1 MFKKIV
7 NATNHLVQRYLPDAY
22 IFAVII
28 TLIVLVLGLVIT
40 GQNPL
45 NMINNW
51 GNGFWTLIPFA
62 MQMTLLICTG
72 FILADTPPVRK
83 FLDRISGIPKTPR
96 GAIYFITVVS
106 FIAFY
111 VNSGLAL
118 IVGPLLARGLAKRIK
133 GVDYRL
139 LVASGYI
146 NAISL
151 QGGLTGAIALK
162 LASGGDSL
170 IKETGGVLSSLIPMT
185 QTVFTWWNILLQA
198 LLLLV
203 LPLVNSYMHPAP
215 KDTVTI
221 DPSLLA
227 EDEDALAKTTKKK
240 SEMTP
245 AERMENSRVISILI
259 GVMGLIYI
267 GTTFMK
273 KGIAASFDFNT
284 INFTCLFL
292 AILLHGTPTRFLKS
306 VKDSATAGISI
317 IIQFPFYAGVM
328 GMMTGVNAS
337 GISVAKYLTD
347 AFLSVATVPTFPI
360 LLFLAAGIINFFI
373 PSGGGH
379 WAVLGP
385 IMMPAGAVLGINP
398 AITAMIIAY
407 GGAWSDGVQ
416 PFWALPSLGIAK
428 LGVRDIMGFCIIDV
442 LVAGVIMMSVFTLAV
457 LV

>member
-1 MFKKIV
+1 MFKKLV
-7 NATNHLVQRYLPDAY
+7 NATNTLVQKYLPDAY

-28 TLIVLVLGLVIT
+28 TLLVLVLGIVLT
-40 GQNPL
+40 GQNPVD
-45 NMINNW
+45 MINNW
-51 GNGFWTLIPFA
+51 GNGFWSLIPFA
-62 MQMTLLICTG
+62 MQMTLLIVTG
-72 FILADTPPVRK
+72 YILADTPPIRK
-83 FLDRISGIPKTPR
+83 FLDRISSIPKTPR
-96 GAIYFITVVS
+96 GAIIFITVVS

-118 IVGPLLARGLAKRIK
+118 IVGPLLARSLAKRIK

-146 NAISL
+146 NAMSL

-170 IKETGGVLSSLIPMT
+170 VKETGGVLKAIIPMT
-185 QTVFTWWNILLQA
+185 GTVFTWWNLLLQA
-198 LLLLV
+198 LLLISI
-203 LPLVNSYMHPAP
+203 PLINAYMHPAP

-221 DPSLLA
+221 DPSLLV
-227 EDEDALAKTTKKK
+227 DEVAATEEVKNKKD
-240 SEMTP
+240 MTP
-245 AERMENSRVISILI
+245 AEKMENSSIISIII
-259 GVMGLIYI
+259 GVMGLVYI
-267 GTTFMK
+267 ATTFMK

-292 AILLHGTPTRFLKS
+292 AILLHGTPARFLKS

-328 GMMTGVNAS
+328 GMMTGPNAA
-337 GISVAKYLTD
+337 GLSVAKVLTN
-347 AFLSVATVPTFPI
+347 AFLSIATVQTFPAI
-360 LLFLAAGIINFFI
+360 LFLAAGIINFFI

-385 IMMPAGAVLGINP
+385 IMMPAGAALGINP
-398 AITAMIIAY
+398 AITAMTIAY
-407 GGAWSDGVQ
+407 GGAWTDGVQ

-428 LGVRDIMGFCIIDV
+428 LSVRDIMGFCIIDV
-442 LVAGVIMMSVFTLAV
+442 LVAGVIMIAVLTAAV